1 MRRIR
6 IALAAATAI
15 FGIPQTSCNQA
26 ILTAPVGSTLAISAN
41 PTFIPANG
49 GVSVISVLV
58 IEPAGTPV
66 ADGTVVQFFT
76 DLGSIPEQG
85 KTNDGVCRVNF
96 VSDSRSGT
104 ATITAVSGGGSL
116 PTPST
121 TTTLPSTTT
130 TTTSTTQSGQM
141 VSIDAAA
148 GPMVAQAGGGGS
160 SASVEVTIGNPNANS
175 LFLTAD
181 PPRITDSRSTHITA
195 NVFDAAGNPI
205 RSVPVFFAIVANPA
219 TEFLD
224 NSGPVFTDNNGQAS
238 TVMRT
243 RRSTSGTATVGALV
257 PGGPT
262 GTVDVAIVI
271 PQ

>member
-1 MRRIR
+1 MRRIK

-15 FGIPQTSCNQA
+15 FGMPQTTCNQA

-66 ADGTVVQFFT
+66 ADGTVIQFFT

-116 PTPST
+116 PTPSSTST
-121 TTTLPSTTT
+121 TSTTT
-130 TTTSTTQSGQM
+130 TTTLAGM
-141 VSIDAAA
+141 LSIGTAA
-148 GPMVAQAGGGGS
+148 GRLVAQAGDGGA
-160 SASVEVTIGNPNANS
+160 SATVQVTIGNPNANS
-175 LFLTAD
+175 IFLTAD

-224 NSGPVFTDNNGQAS
+224 NAGPVFTDNNGQAS

-243 RRSTSGTATVGALV
+243 RRSTSGTATVGAQV